1 VNAPQDQPVADQ
13 PRSGLNSSDSRG
25 AKRGARTP
33 GVTSISNQTRP
44 TSLPWI
50 TGFGRVVRPSAGWEC
65 RVNALRFA
73 RWRSAG
79 TLLVG
84 MAGLLWWLSGEY
96 AHRFDQ
102 NRIEE
107 KAGFSPPSERIPKPS
122 RAVVN
127 NDEAALLLRP
137 VNLEGTAVAYPEEV
151 DGLVGADGQFRTD
164 LSLSEMASVLRID
177 PQTITK
183 RGSKNEIDSEAVL
196 FEAVTG
202 RLSERAKA
210 KSRRLREIELREG
223 WPVSAFG
230 FEWVTVDFPFSLAT
244 LKHPNHEEQV
254 VLDAISR
261 SARGLKREP
270 GATTNA
276 VPLPS
281 VRQGGRFR
289 GFEFAGGYLP
299 LEPFPDGD
307 AEHAEINRGTDSGPG
322 KKSHKSGG
330 GATRH

>member
-1 VNAPQDQPVADQ
+1 VDAPQDQPVADQ
-13 PRSGLNSSDSRG
+13 PRSGFNSSDSRG

-33 GVTSISNQTRP
+33 EVTSTSNRTRP

-50 TGFGRVVRPSAGWEC
+50 TGFGRVVRSSGGWG
-65 RVNALRFA
+65 RRIYALRFA
-73 RWRSAG
+73 RWRSTG

-107 KAGFSPPSERIPKPS
+107 KAGFSPPSERIPKLS

-127 NDEAALLLRP
+127 NNEAALLQLP

-151 DGLVGADGQFRTD
+151 DGLVGADGEFRTD

-177 PQTITK
+177 PQTIPQ
-183 RGSKNEIDSEAVL
+183 RGSKTEIDSKAVL

-210 KSRRLREIELREG
+210 KSRRMREIERREG
-223 WPVSAFG
+223 RPVSAFG
-230 FEWVTVDFPFSLAT
+230 HEWVTVAFPFSVTT
-244 LKHPNHEEQV
+244 LNHPNHEEQV

-270 GATTNA
+270 GAKTNA

-299 LEPFPDGD
+299 LEPFPDED
-307 AEHAEINRGTDSGPG
+307 AMQPEINRGNG
-322 KKSHKSGG
+322 
-330 GATRH
+330 